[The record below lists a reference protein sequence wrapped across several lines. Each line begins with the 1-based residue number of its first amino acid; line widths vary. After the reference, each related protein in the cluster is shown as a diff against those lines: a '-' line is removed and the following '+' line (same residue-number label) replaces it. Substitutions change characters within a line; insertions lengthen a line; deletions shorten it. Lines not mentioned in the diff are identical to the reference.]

1 MSPAILNA
9 ERVYLSRTIV
19 DFHRVEF
26 QGPPSPLPQLM
37 KFEAKAEPA
46 SRQIF
51 EVSSAL
57 NSSGMSKLSSSE
69 KSEVNRYAFAPLPPR
84 VWLLCFSV
92 I

>member
-9 ERVYLSRTIV
+9 ERVYLSRTAV

-26 QGPPSPLPQLM
+26 RGPPSPLSQLM
-37 KFEAKAEPA
+37 KFEAKAQPA

-51 EVSSAL
+51 EVGSAL

-69 KSEVNRYAFAPLPPR
+69 KLK
-84 VWLLCFSV
+84 
-92 I
+92 